1 MLSAPPARQ
10 LAVSNCNFRSNVAS
24 TGDGGAIHVPDSNKG
39 PADIS
44 FCYFE
49 GNQAA
54 EARAGGIS
62 VNGANVTVDS
72 SIFVLNS
79 ARVKGGAV
87 AVLGEGN
94 VTLLALT
101 NSFFVNN
108 SAPLGGA
115 AIYIGMVG
123 AADVE
128 FCQLDGGNANLG
140 GGIMIEDFGTLT
152 FVSSNCTANT

>member
-1 MLSAPPARQ
+1 MLSAPPASQ
-10 LAVSNCNFRSNVAS
+10 LLVSNCHFLRNVAV
-24 TGDGGAIHVPDSNKG
+24 TGDGGAIQVPDSNEG

-49 GNQAA
+49 GNEAA
-54 EARAGGIS
+54 EARAGAMA

-72 SIFVLNS
+72 SIFVRNS

-94 VTLLALT
+94 MTLLALS
-101 NSFFVNN
+101 NSLFVNN

-123 AADVE
+123 AANME
-128 FCQLDGGNANLG
+128 FCQLDGGTANLG
-140 GGIMIEDFGTLT
+140 GGIMVEDFGQLTL
-152 FVSSNCTANT
+152 VSSNCTANK